1 MRRHISCLII
11 LSFACMRSRRV
22 FLLIWNLPWRV
33 LPQMKVK
40 LRKLKVSGLPS
51 PRRWRRSAAK
61 RPNSMSRV
69 FSGCSV
75 SANFSNRSRISS
87 RKRRDY
93 RALPRPPVTD
103 GHDPI
108 FHDACLEPFADQA
121 DDAPVADPMLHE
133 PDEPFLAH
141 RVEERVDVGV
151 QYEAHVPAV
160 DTDAER
166 IQRVVR

>member
-1 MRRHISCLII
+1 MSRHISCLII

-40 LRKLKVSGLPS
+40 PTKLKVSGLPS

-75 SANFSNRSRISS
+75 SANFSNRVTHLVQEAAGVALVLEADYKVIGVAHNDHVA
-87 RKRRDY
+87 RD
-93 RALPRPPVTD
+93 RAL
-103 GHDPI
+103 
-108 FHDACLEPFADQA
+108 
-121 DDAPVADPMLHE
+121 APANGPQI
-133 PDEPFLAH
+133 
-141 RVEERVDVGV
+141 ERVV
-151 QYEAHVPAV
+151 
-160 DTDAER
+160 
-166 IQRVVR
+166 